1 MLMASDIQYQP
12 SNAWSLITNPSK
24 RTAMTITRAD
34 LNSDAVG
41 ISGDK
46 KGWVLSGVENGGTRV
61 AGAI

>member
-1 MLMASDIQYQP
+1 
-12 SNAWSLITNPSK
+12 
-24 RTAMTITRAD
+24 MTITRAD

-61 AGAI
+61 AGAIQSKREERRHFVRPPID